1 MQEVQHQPW
10 FANRAQEARKEAQEM
25 ALHKVEKAT
34 AELAVSG
41 EKRAVAAAV
50 PAPAAVV
57 VPVKSKKRRVS
68 LVAVSQSEASK
79 GNLMGSP

>member
-10 FANRAQEARKEAQEM
+10 FANRAQEARKEAQEK

-34 AELAVSG
+34 AVLAVSG
-41 EKRAVAAAV
+41 RENAAA
-50 PAPAAVV
+50 APAAVV

-79 GNLMGSP
+79 GKQL

>member
-10 FANRAQEARKEAQEM
+10 FANRAQEARKEAQEK

-34 AELAVSG
+34 AVLAVSG
-41 EKRAVAAAV
+41 RENA
-50 PAPAAVV
+50 AAVV